1 MSPAT
6 LETLNLIYGSDSMSD
21 LDVEICNFI
30 TDYYHLIQPEKL
42 YQDLP
47 EGYYNTWA
55 SIVSQAKEDYE
66 SKIYQRPSFQSE
78 FNQILA
84 SRGSVSSLVGEM
96 RFQVLIS

>member
-1 MSPAT
+1 
-6 LETLNLIYGSDSMSD
+6 MSD

-66 SKIYQRPSFQSE
+66 SNI
-78 FNQILA
+78 
-84 SRGSVSSLVGEM
+84 
-96 RFQVLIS
+96 